1 MHAQRAWLTSLAQLS
16 TCSTAAR
23 IRGLLKHVGCGA
35 NAAFMSLPAALRLRP
50 VATGWLAD
58 ESVLAPGSGGLR
70 WHDKVRFCAGS
81 AHPLAPGST

>member
-1 MHAQRAWLTSLAQLS
+1 MCAKRARLCKSLAWSPCAAQLH
-16 TCSTAAR
+16 

-58 ESVLAPGSGGLR
+58 ESVLAPGSSGLR
-70 WHDKVRFCAGS
+70 WHDKVCGRVPRS
-81 AHPLAPGST
+81 AESLPNRA